1 MRLHIA
7 SARVFAAAVLCLVA
21 LALVIAGCGGGS
33 SSSSSSGGSTESSE
47 TPATETETSE
57 TGEEPEEEPAE
68 ESSSSETA
76 FPAAAKANEEREV
89 RPTSVGIETPVGKP
103 IPEGKTIDFIQCG
116 VPACKTE
123 GEIFEAA
130 ASLLGWT
137 IKSINAGT
145 TPEEIKAAYDQA
157 IKDKPDAVLGSGY
170 PRALFEPE
178 IATLKSMNIPVIEFF
193 VYEEAG
199 NGITAVI
206 GGIPTTELQGQ
217 MMADYILAHT
227 TNESAEFGSIN
238 AQGFETV
245 TGTIESFKK
254 TVEEECSGCSVKTLE
269 APLTAIGKDLPQRIA
284 SFLTANP
291 GIEWSTVGYNDMV
304 TGLPTALK
312 GAGVENAKVTTV
324 NSSTSIA
331 PYLEKGEYLQAAV
344 GSSFNEV
351 YFRGMDLLARLFAGE
366 SYKEDLDD
374 STLPYWVVTK
384 ENLPTS
390 TEEFPNVENYE
401 EQFKELWGK

>member
-1 MRLHIA
+1 MRLQIA
-7 SARVFAAAVLCLVA
+7 SARVIAAAVLCLVA

-33 SSSSSSGGSTESSE
+33 SSTSSSGGSTESSE
-47 TPATETETSE
+47 GSEGTENTGGETEE
-57 TGEEPEEEPAE
+57 GEESEG
-68 ESSSSETA
+68 SSSSESA
-76 FPAAAKANEEREV
+76 FPKAAKANEEFEE
-89 RPTSVGIETPVGKP
+89 RPTSVGIEEPVGKP
-103 IPEGKTIDFIQCG
+103 IPKGKTIDFIQCG

-130 ASLLGWT
+130 ASKLGWT

-157 IKDKPDAVLGSGY
+157 IKDEPDAVLGSGY

-178 IATLKSMNIPVIEFF
+178 LAQLKSKNIPVIEFF
-193 VYEEAG
+193 VEEEAG

-206 GGIPTTELQGQ
+206 GGIPTSEYQGK
-217 MMADYILAHT
+217 MMADYILAHST
-227 TNESAEFGSIN
+227 DESMEVGIVN

-245 TGTIESFKK
+245 TGTGES
-254 TVEEECSGCSVKTLE
+254 VEKVITEECPGCSIKKLE
-269 APLTAIGKDLPQRIA
+269 APLTAIGKDLPQRIS

-291 GIEWSTVGYNDMV
+291 GIEWTTVGYNDMV

-312 GAGVENAKVTTV
+312 GAGVENAKLTTV
-324 NSSTSIA
+324 NISTSIA
-331 PYLEKGEYLQAAV
+331 PYLEGDEYLQSTV

-351 YFRGMDLLARLFAGE
+351 YFRGMDLLARMFAGVD
-366 SYKEDLDD
+366 YKEDLDD
-374 STLPYWVVTK
+374 STLPYWTITK
-384 ENLPTS
+384 ESLPTS

-401 EQFKELWGK
+401 EQFEKLWGGE

>member
-1 MRLHIA
+1 MKLHIA
-7 SARVFAAAVLCLVA
+7 SARVLAAAGVLLVG

-33 SSSSSSGGSTESSE
+33 SSTSATTGGGGESTGESSGG
-47 TPATETETSE
+47 
-57 TGEEPEEEPAE
+57 GG
-68 ESSSSETA
+68 ESSSAETA
-76 FPAAAKANEEREV
+76 FPKAAKTNEEFEE

-123 GEIFEAA
+123 GELFESA
-130 ASLLGWT
+130 ASELGWT

-157 IKDKPDAVLGSGY
+157 IKDEPDAVLGSGY

-178 IATLKSMNIPVIEFF
+178 IQQLKAKNIPVIEFF
-193 VYEEAG
+193 VEEEAG

-206 GGIPTTELQGQ
+206 GGIPTTEMQGK
-217 MMADYILAHT
+217 MMANYILAHS
-227 TNESAEFGSIN
+227 TNEEMEIGAVN

-245 TGTIESFKK
+245 TGTIES
-254 TVEEECSGCSVKTLE
+254 VEKVFGEECPGCQVKKLE
-269 APLTAIGKDLPQRIA
+269 APLTSIGKDLPQRIS

-291 GIEWSTVGYNDMV
+291 EIEWTTVGYNDMV

-312 GAGVENAKVTTV
+312 GAGVEDANLTTV
-324 NSSTSIA
+324 NISTSIA
-331 PYLEKGEYLQAAV
+331 PYLENDEYLQATV

-351 YFRGMDLLARLFAGE
+351 YWRGIDLLARMFAGV

-374 STLPYWVVTK
+374 TTLPYWTITK
-384 ENLPTS
+384 ESLPTS

-401 EQFKELWGK
+401 EQFKELWGIK

>member
-7 SARVFAAAVLCLVA
+7 SARVLAAVGILLVA

-33 SSSSSSGGSTESSE
+33 SSTSSSGGSTESSE
-47 TPATETETSE
+47 GSGAETTGTETEE
-57 TGEEPEEEPAE
+57 GEEGE

-76 FPAAAKANEEREV
+76 FPKAAKANEEFEE

-103 IPEGKTIDFIQCG
+103 IPKGKTIDFIQCG

-130 ASLLGWT
+130 ADKLGWT

-157 IKDKPDAVLGSGY
+157 IKDEPDAVLGSGY

-178 IATLKSMNIPVIEFF
+178 IAQLKAKNIPVVEFF
-193 VYEEAG
+193 VEEEPG

-206 GGIPTTELQGQ
+206 GGIGTTEIQGK
-217 MMADYILAHT
+217 MMADFILSHST
-227 TNESAEFGSIN
+227 DESMEIGSVN
-238 AQGFETV
+238 AKGFETV
-245 TGTIESFKK
+245 TATIESVKK

-269 APLTAIGKDLPQRIA
+269 APLTSIGKDLPQRIA
-284 SFLTANP
+284 AFLTANP
-291 GIEWSTVGYNDMV
+291 GIEWTTVGYNDMV

-312 GAGVENAKVTTV
+312 GAGVENAKLTTV
-324 NSSTSIA
+324 NINKSIA
-331 PYLEKGEYLQAAV
+331 PYMANGEYLEATM
-344 GSSFNEV
+344 GTSFYEV
-351 YFRGMDLLARLFAGE
+351 YWRGIDLLARLFAGVE
-366 SYKEDLDD
+366 YKEDEDD
-374 STLPYWVVTK
+374 STLPYWTITQ
-384 ENLPTS
+384 ESLPS
-390 TEEFPNVENYE
+390 TEEEFPVVENYE
-401 EQFKELWGK
+401 EQFKQLWGLE